1 MKSTIITEYDFV
13 CEKNYYFELLYTIE
27 QIGSIIGAIVFS
39 LFANKFGKKPIYLL
53 ILTGMSILGGIQYF
67 MKNFYIY
74 TSIGFF
80 INSLAAGLDAVLF
93 PLMFETIKASQRTK
107 YGMAMSYI
115 WVILFTL
122 LAPLAYFI
130 KTWRELRLTIF
141 VFITVFALFSWLFIQ
156 ESITWLISLGKFKEA
171 KRVIKRIAKINR
183 LHNDE
188 LFKNEFEKICQV
200 FEQLSKFKEVQKQ
213 KNSHSNILS
222 GNINIFEE
230 IFKEKKF
237 FLYLI
242 LIVFS
247 W

>member
-1 MKSTIITEYDFV
+1 M
-13 CEKNYYFELLYTIE
+13 
-27 QIGSIIGAIVFS
+27 
-39 LFANKFGKKPIYLL
+39 
-53 ILTGMSILGGIQYF
+53 
-67 MKNFYIY
+67 
-74 TSIGFF
+74 
-80 INSLAAGLDAVLF
+80 
-93 PLMFETIKASQRTK
+93 
-107 YGMAMSYI
+107 
-115 WVILFTL
+115 
-122 LAPLAYFI
+122 
-130 KTWRELRLTIF
+130 
-141 VFITVFALFSWLFIQ
+141 FITVFALFSWLFIQ